1 MSDVQLLGKTEIWM
15 QGVSLRD
22 TSLPELARTA
32 AGVLA
37 LPEDKVFVTDVRE
50 SLVVLDVLQ
59 PKVALEQ
66 VVGKQQ
72 QIFDA
77 IGSLPGV
84 SIGENA
90 EIHSEG
96 VLGVIGTTREQA
108 RTLVENAER
117 MERQIEKYASGRVA
131 VVSTG
136 AEILAGEVKDTN
148 FEVISEHLG
157 SQGFEV
163 FYGGVAGDSEREI
176 AGLIARLSGE
186 GYGLII
192 TTGGV
197 GAEDKDHTVEAVEA
211 LDPDLA
217 TAILA
222 QYRKGHGRHVKD
234 AVRICVGRLGWST
247 IISLPGPTHEVQL
260 ALAVITEQLQVG
272 TTPARLVEAIAQP
285 LRETLP
291 AAHQHAGKK

>member
-15 QGVSLRD
+15 QGISLND
-22 TSLPELARTA
+22 TNLPELARVA
-32 AGVLA
+32 ADVLA
-37 LPEDKVFVTDVRE
+37 LPADKVFVTDVRE

-72 QIFDA
+72 QVFDA

-84 SIGENA
+84 TIAENA

-108 RTLVENAER
+108 QSIVENAER
-117 MERQIEKYASGRVA
+117 MDRQIEKYASGRVA

-148 FEVISEHLG
+148 FEVISEHMG
-157 SQGFEV
+157 DHGFEV
-163 FYGGVAGDSEREI
+163 FYAGIAGDSEREI
-176 AGLIARLSGE
+176 AGMIARLSGE

-211 LDPDLA
+211 LDSNLA
-217 TAILA
+217 IAILA
-222 QYRKGHGRHVKD
+222 QYKKGHGRHVKD
-234 AVRICVGRLGWST
+234 AVRICVGQLGWST

-260 ALAVITEQLQVG
+260 ALPVITEQLKTG
-272 TTPARLVEAIAQP
+272 TSAARLVEAIAQP
-285 LRETLP
+285 LRATLP
-291 AAHQHAGKK
+291 AAHHHHHH

>member
-15 QGVSLRD
+15 QGISLNN
-22 TSLPELARTA
+22 TNLPELARLA

-37 LPEDKVFVTDVRE
+37 IPEDKVFVTDVRE
-50 SLVVLDVLQ
+50 ALVVLDVLQ
-59 PKVALEQ
+59 PKVALDQ

-77 IGSLPGV
+77 IGTLPGV
-84 SIGENA
+84 VIAENA

-108 RTLVENAER
+108 QALVENAER
-117 MERQIEKYASGRVA
+117 MERQIEQYASGRVA

-148 FEVISEHLG
+148 FEVIAEHLG
-157 SQGFEV
+157 EQGFEV
-163 FYGGVAGDSEREI
+163 FYAGIAGDSEREI
-176 AGLIARLSGE
+176 AGMIARLSGE

-197 GAEDKDHTVEAVEA
+197 GAEDKDHTIEAVEA

-217 TAILA
+217 IAILA
-222 QYRKGHGRHVKD
+222 QYKKGHGRHVKD
-234 AVRICVGRLGWST
+234 AVRVCVGQLGWST
-247 IISLPGPTHEVQL
+247 IICLPGPTHEVQL
-260 ALAVITEQLQVG
+260 ALPVISEQLKAG
-272 TTPARLVEAIAQP
+272 TTAARLVEAVAEPIRA
-285 LRETLP
+285 TLP
-291 AAHQHAGKK
+291 KAHNHHHH